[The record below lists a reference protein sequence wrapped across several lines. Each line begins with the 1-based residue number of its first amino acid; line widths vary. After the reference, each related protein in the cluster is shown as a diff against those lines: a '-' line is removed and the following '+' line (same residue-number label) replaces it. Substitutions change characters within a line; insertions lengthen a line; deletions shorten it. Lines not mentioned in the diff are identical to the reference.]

1 MIWANELINEY
12 YGWLK
17 SKTLIIPDL
26 STDWV
31 AIQTP
36 FVGLFNDLIEIY
48 AQKKGSNITLSDNG
62 ETFNNLELVGASISR
77 AGERKVI
84 ADRIL
89 LNYGIQLI
97 GNELITNTN
106 EVNFPQ
112 KKHNFLSAI
121 MELNDLYVLSKSTV
135 SSIFKEDV
143 RIYLDEK
150 EIIYT
155 PDFIS
160 KGSTG
165 LEFMFDFQIAG
176 KKSELV
182 LKSFN
187 TINKQS
193 LSSFLFSWDD
203 IKPIR
208 EKISKKKV
216 SAVAFLNDSEKPIND
231 EILNAFKTKNAD
243 YILWSERN
251 SDENVIKLRPLA
263 A

>member
-12 YGWLK
+12 YVWLK
-17 SKTLIIPDL
+17 NKTVIIPD
-26 STDWV
+26 TQTEWV

-36 FVGLFNDLIEIY
+36 FIGLYNDVIEIY
-48 AQKKGSNITLSDNG
+48 AQKKGAKIILSDNG
-62 ETFNNLELVGASISR
+62 ETLHNLDLVGASLNR
-77 AGERKVI
+77 AGERKNI
-84 ADRIL
+84 AERIL
-89 LNYGIQLI
+89 LNYGIQLQ
-97 GNELITNTN
+97 GNELITESN
-106 EVNFPQ
+106 EQNFSQ
-112 KKHNFLSAI
+112 KKHNFISAI
-121 MELNDLYVLSKSTV
+121 MELNDLYVLSKSNVT
-135 SSIFKEDV
+135 SIFKEDI

-150 EIIYT
+150 QIIYT

-176 KKSELV
+176 RNSELV

-187 TINKQS
+187 TINKQT

-208 EKISKKKV
+208 EKVSKKNV
-216 SAVAFLNDSEKPIND
+216 TAIAVIND
-231 EILNAFKTKNAD
+231 EEKPVKGEFLEALKAKKAN
-243 YILWSERN
+243 YIIWSERYN
-251 SDENVIKLRPLA
+251 EENIAKLKA

>member
-1 MIWANELINEY
+1 MY
-12 YGWLK
+12 
-17 SKTLIIPDL
+17 
-26 STDWV
+26 
-31 AIQTP
+31 
-36 FVGLFNDLIEIY
+36 NDVVEIY
-48 AQKKGSNITLSDNG
+48 AQKKGIHITLSDNG
-62 ETFNNLELVGASISR
+62 ETLNNLELVGAAIGR
-77 AGERKVI
+77 AGERRMI
-84 ADRIL
+84 AERIL

-97 GNELITNTN
+97 ENELTTTTT
-106 EVNFPQ
+106 EVNFAQ

-121 MELNDLYVLSKSTV
+121 LELNDLYVLSKSTI

-150 EIIYT
+150 DIIYT

-176 KKSELV
+176 KKSEVV

-193 LSSFLFSWDD
+193 LTSFLFSWDD

-208 EKISKKKV
+208 EKISKKNV
-216 SAVAFLNDSEKPIND
+216 SAVAFLNDSEKPIKSD
-231 EILNAFKTKNAD
+231 ILNAFKSKNAA

-251 SDENVIKLRPLA
+251 NEDNIIKLKA
-263 A
+263 VA

>member
-1 MIWANELINEY
+1 MSWVNPLIHDY
-12 YGWLK
+12 YSWLK
-17 SKTLIIPDL
+17 NKTVVLPDEK
-26 STDWV
+26 TEWV

-36 FVGLFNDLIEIY
+36 FIGLFNDVIEMY
-48 AQKKGSNITLSDNG
+48 AQKNGEKIILSDNG
-62 ETFNNLELVGASISR
+62 ETFHNLELVGTSLNR
-77 AGERKVI
+77 TGERRGI
-84 ADRIL
+84 AERIL
-89 LNYGIQLI
+89 LNYGIQLN
-97 GNELITNTN
+97 GEELITETTIQ
-106 EVNFPQ
+106 NFAQ

-121 MELNDLYVLSKSTV
+121 MELNDLYVLSKNNV
-135 SSIFKEDV
+135 ASIFKEDV
-143 RIYLDEK
+143 RTYLDTQN
-150 EIIYT
+150 IIYT

-176 KKSELV
+176 KQNELV

-187 TINKQS
+187 TINKQT

-216 SAVAFLNDSEKPIND
+216 TAIAVLNDEEKPIKQ
-231 EILNAFKTKNAD
+231 EFLEALNAKEAN
-243 YILWSERN
+243 YIIWSERFKEQN
-251 SDENVIKLRPLA
+251 IIKLKA